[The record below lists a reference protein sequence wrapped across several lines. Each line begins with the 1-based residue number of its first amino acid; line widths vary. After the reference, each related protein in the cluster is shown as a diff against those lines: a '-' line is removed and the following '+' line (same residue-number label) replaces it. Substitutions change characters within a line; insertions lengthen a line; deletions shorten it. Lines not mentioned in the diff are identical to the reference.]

1 MRVTKRSGR
10 VEDVKF
16 DNVTNRISK
25 LTEGLSNSV
34 DVTKVAQQVF
44 SSIYDGINTH
54 EIDTL
59 SAEICIGM
67 ITSDPD
73 YEILATRITASN
85 IQKRAAN
92 NFHIAMRKLHKA
104 GIVTH
109 EVLEVSSKVKDDIKP
124 ERDYD
129 FGYFGLKTLEKG
141 YLQKIDGE
149 IIETPQYMY
158 MRVAIGIHG
167 HDTERVLETYDAL
180 SKGLFIHA
188 TPTLFNA
195 GTPRPQMSSC
205 FVAGTAV
212 FTTNRGPVPIEE
224 VCIGDNVV
232 THTGSIKPVLQTHKN
247 LLGDRTLFDVKIYKT
262 PGFQVTGN
270 HRFWSITKEQ
280 LHWKDEPQW
289 NSIEHLRV
297 GDWISIPKTK
307 LNTVYEILDMYELL
321 KDENGTEHWTYSFE
335 FDGTKMRRLTH
346 FTSEYRP
353 NGITLKG
360 EWFER
365 YIKVD
370 EDFAWFIGSWYG
382 DGCITYQR
390 SSAKSKRTPTHRGI
404 SFAQNPN
411 NTTFIEKIEKIGCK
425 YLGVHACISK
435 SKKRNCLSISFNNS
449 AIGNAFNILFGRWSS
464 GKFLWPN
471 MYSWN
476 RNMVSAFI
484 GGLVSTD
491 GCCTLRGNVTVQL
504 TNQPL
509 IKSIFHLS
517 RSVGLDTSLTVGSK
531 PYKDRKQ
538 YIGRIQFPWIP
549 EIMKWVYKH
558 YDDNRL
564 YKSERANTTLEIDGK
579 IFLRINAKTR
589 VKDNLPEFVY
599 TLGVKDDHSYTV
611 QGVIAENCFLIA
623 NKEDSIDGIYD
634 TVKEC
639 ARISKWAGGIG
650 LHIHD
655 VRANKSHIRGTNGTS
670 DGIIPMLRVY
680 NSTARYVNQAGRRK
694 GSIAVYL
701 EPWHADIL
709 DFLEIRLNQG
719 DEEARC
725 RDLFSAMWIPD
736 LFMKRVESGG
746 NWSLFCPDQAK
757 GLSDV
762 YGKEFEDLYEKYEA
776 EGLARKVVPASE
788 VWKAIIKSQ
797 SETGTPYMLY
807 KDACNEKS
815 NHKHVGTI
823 KSSNLCV
830 APETKILTSKG
841 QQIISELVDQDVEV
855 WNGDEF
861 SNVTIRQTGK
871 NQKLLTVKTSKGLEL
886 RCTPYHKFWIV
897 GHNEP
902 IEAQN
907 LEKGMKIIKHS
918 LPVIN
923 HNTENMK
930 YAYTHG
936 LFCADGTTSSHGNP
950 KRCLFKAKNNGFC
963 MRHQKNL
970 KDYEEDDDGT
980 CQANSYSEQKFL
992 DLYHVK
998 KKLMKFIDYD
1008 YASNND
1014 ACNKIRLR
1022 LPKDI
1027 DEKYTVPTEC
1037 SLESKLE
1044 WFAGLIDGDGCVTK
1058 HQGGRGISIQ
1068 IGSIHY
1074 NFLNDVLLML
1084 QTIGV
1089 NSRINLSRNES
1100 IKELPGG
1107 SYTCKKLWRLLIP
1120 SGGVELLKTL
1130 GLNTRRVNINTENL
1144 PNRQALHF
1152 DKIVSVE
1159 DLGETSDTFCFNEP
1173 LKHRGIFNGILTGNC
1188 TEILEYTD
1196 KDETAVCNLASIA
1209 LPKYV
1214 DVEKKEFN
1222 HEELHR
1228 VTKMVTRNLNKVID
1242 KNFYPTEN
1250 GERSN
1255 MRHRPIGIGVQGL
1268 ADVFI
1273 MLRMSFG
1280 SEESRKLNRDIFETI
1295 YHASLESSCELAEMY
1310 GTYETFKG
1318 SPFSQGI
1325 LQFDMWD
1332 RDPKFSGRYDWN
1344 AMRELVKK
1352 GTRNSLLLA
1361 PMPTAS
1367 TSQILGN
1374 NECFEPY
1381 TTNIYL
1387 RRTLA
1392 GEFVVVNKHL
1402 VNDLKERG
1410 LWSKEMKDLMVKAN
1424 GSVQNIIDIPDDLKE
1439 LYKTVWEM
1447 SQKTIIDMAA
1457 DRGVYID
1464 QSQSMNLFVESPTLS
1479 KLSSMHMYAWKTG
1492 LKTGM
1497 YYLRSKAKARPIQF
1511 SLEAECA
1518 MCSA

>member
-25 LTEGLSNSV
+25 LTEGLSETV
-34 DVTKVAQQVF
+34 DVTKIAQQVF
-44 SSIYDGINTH
+44 SSIYDGIKTP

-124 ERDYD
+124 ERDFE

-149 IIETPQYMY
+149 IIETPQYLY

-167 HDTERVLETYDAL
+167 HDIDHVLETYEAL

-195 GTPRPQMSSC
+195 GTPRPQMSS
-205 FVAGTAV
+205 
-212 FTTNRGPVPIEE
+212 
-224 VCIGDNVV
+224 
-232 THTGSIKPVLQTHKN
+232 
-247 LLGDRTLFDVKIYKT
+247 
-262 PGFQVTGN
+262 
-270 HRFWSITKEQ
+270 
-280 LHWKDEPQW
+280 
-289 NSIEHLRV
+289 
-297 GDWISIPKTK
+297 
-307 LNTVYEILDMYELL
+307 
-321 KDENGTEHWTYSFE
+321 
-335 FDGTKMRRLTH
+335 
-346 FTSEYRP
+346 
-353 NGITLKG
+353 
-360 EWFER
+360 
-365 YIKVD
+365 
-370 EDFAWFIGSWYG
+370 
-382 DGCITYQR
+382 
-390 SSAKSKRTPTHRGI
+390 
-404 SFAQNPN
+404 
-411 NTTFIEKIEKIGCK
+411 
-425 YLGVHACISK
+425 
-435 SKKRNCLSISFNNS
+435 
-449 AIGNAFNILFGRWSS
+449 
-464 GKFLWPN
+464 
-471 MYSWN
+471 
-476 RNMVSAFI
+476 
-484 GGLVSTD
+484 
-491 GCCTLRGNVTVQL
+491 
-504 TNQPL
+504 
-509 IKSIFHLS
+509 
-517 RSVGLDTSLTVGSK
+517 
-531 PYKDRKQ
+531 
-538 YIGRIQFPWIP
+538 
-549 EIMKWVYKH
+549 
-558 YDDNRL
+558 
-564 YKSERANTTLEIDGK
+564 
-579 IFLRINAKTR
+579 
-589 VKDNLPEFVY
+589 
-599 TLGVKDDHSYTV
+599 
-611 QGVIAENCFLIA
+611 CFLIA

-650 LHIHD
+650 LHVHD

-736 LFMKRVESGG
+736 LFMKRVESDG

-762 YGKEFEDLYEKYEA
+762 YGKEFEDLYEKYESDGIA
-776 EGLARKVVPASE
+776 TKVVPASE
-788 VWKAIIKSQ
+788 IWKAIIKSQ

-823 KSSNLCV
+823 KSSNLC
-830 APETKILTSKG
+830 
-841 QQIISELVDQDVEV
+841 
-855 WNGDEF
+855 
-861 SNVTIRQTGK
+861 
-871 NQKLLTVKTSKGLEL
+871 
-886 RCTPYHKFWIV
+886 
-897 GHNEP
+897 
-902 IEAQN
+902 
-907 LEKGMKIIKHS
+907 
-918 LPVIN
+918 
-923 HNTENMK
+923 
-930 YAYTHG
+930 
-936 LFCADGTTSSHGNP
+936 
-950 KRCLFKAKNNGFC
+950 
-963 MRHQKNL
+963 
-970 KDYEEDDDGT
+970 
-980 CQANSYSEQKFL
+980 
-992 DLYHVK
+992 
-998 KKLMKFIDYD
+998 
-1008 YASNND
+1008 
-1014 ACNKIRLR
+1014 
-1022 LPKDI
+1022 
-1027 DEKYTVPTEC
+1027 
-1037 SLESKLE
+1037 
-1044 WFAGLIDGDGCVTK
+1044 
-1058 HQGGRGISIQ
+1058 
-1068 IGSIHY
+1068 
-1074 NFLNDVLLML
+1074 
-1084 QTIGV
+1084 
-1089 NSRINLSRNES
+1089 
-1100 IKELPGG
+1100 
-1107 SYTCKKLWRLLIP
+1107 
-1120 SGGVELLKTL
+1120 
-1130 GLNTRRVNINTENL
+1130 
-1144 PNRQALHF
+1144 
-1152 DKIVSVE
+1152 
-1159 DLGETSDTFCFNEP
+1159 
-1173 LKHRGIFNGILTGNC
+1173 
-1188 TEILEYTD
+1188 TEILEFTD
-1196 KDETAVCNLASIA
+1196 KEETAVCNLASIA

-1250 GERSN
+1250 GKRSN

-1273 MLRMSFG
+1273 MLRMTFG
-1280 SEESRKLNRDIFETI
+1280 SEESRKLNIDIFETI

-1310 GTYETFKG
+1310 GPYETFKG
-1318 SPFSQGI
+1318 SPFSKGI

-1344 AMRELVKK
+1344 AMRKLVKK
-1352 GTRNSLLLA
+1352 GTINSLLLA

-1464 QSQSMNLFVESPTLS
+1464 QSQSMNLFVESPTIS

-1497 YYLRSKAKARPIQF
+1497 YYLRSKAKSRPIQF
-1511 SLEAECA
+1511 SLEAECS

>member
-297 GDWISIPKTK
+297 GDWISIPKTN

-321 KDENGTEHWTYSFE
+321 KDENGAEHWTYSFE

-907 LEKGMKIIKHS
+907 LEKGMETI
-918 LPVIN
+918 
-923 HNTENMK
+923 
-930 YAYTHG
+930 
-936 LFCADGTTSSHGNP
+936 
-950 KRCLFKAKNNGFC
+950 RC
-963 MRHQKNL
+963 
-970 KDYEEDDDGT
+970 
-980 CQANSYSEQKFL
+980 
-992 DLYHVK
+992 
-998 KKLMKFIDYD
+998 
-1008 YASNND
+1008 
-1014 ACNKIRLR
+1014 
-1022 LPKDI
+1022 
-1027 DEKYTVPTEC
+1027 
-1037 SLESKLE
+1037 
-1044 WFAGLIDGDGCVTK
+1044 
-1058 HQGGRGISIQ
+1058 SI
-1068 IGSIHY
+1068 
-1074 NFLNDVLLML
+1074 
-1084 QTIGV
+1084 T
-1089 NSRINLSRNES
+1089 
-1100 IKELPGG
+1100 
-1107 SYTCKKLWRLLIP
+1107 
-1120 SGGVELLKTL
+1120 
-1130 GLNTRRVNINTENL
+1130 
-1144 PNRQALHF
+1144 
-1152 DKIVSVE
+1152 
-1159 DLGETSDTFCFNEP
+1159 
-1173 LKHRGIFNGILTGNC
+1173 
-1188 TEILEYTD
+1188 
-1196 KDETAVCNLASIA
+1196 
-1209 LPKYV
+1209 
-1214 DVEKKEFN
+1214 
-1222 HEELHR
+1222 R
-1228 VTKMVTRNLNKVID
+1228 VTPVLRKLVTRNLNKVID
-1242 KNFYPTEN
+1242 KNFT
-1250 GERSN
+1250 
-1255 MRHRPIGIGVQGL
+1255 RP
-1268 ADVFI
+1268 
-1273 MLRMSFG
+1273 
-1280 SEESRKLNRDIFETI
+1280 
-1295 YHASLESSCELAEMY
+1295 
-1310 GTYETFKG
+1310 
-1318 SPFSQGI
+1318 
-1325 LQFDMWD
+1325 
-1332 RDPKFSGRYDWN
+1332 
-1344 AMRELVKK
+1344 
-1352 GTRNSLLLA
+1352 
-1361 PMPTAS
+1361 
-1367 TSQILGN
+1367 
-1374 NECFEPY
+1374 
-1381 TTNIYL
+1381 
-1387 RRTLA
+1387 
-1392 GEFVVVNKHL
+1392 
-1402 VNDLKERG
+1402 
-1410 LWSKEMKDLMVKAN
+1410 
-1424 GSVQNIIDIPDDLKE
+1424 
-1439 LYKTVWEM
+1439 
-1447 SQKTIIDMAA
+1447 
-1457 DRGVYID
+1457 
-1464 QSQSMNLFVESPTLS
+1464 
-1479 KLSSMHMYAWKTG
+1479 KTG
-1492 LKTGM
+1492 NV
-1497 YYLRSKAKARPIQF
+1497 RICVIDR
-1511 SLEAECA
+1511 
-1518 MCSA
+1518 

>member
-25 LTEGLSNSV
+25 LTEGLSETV
-34 DVTKVAQQVF
+34 DVTKIAQQVF
-44 SSIYDGINTH
+44 SSIYDGIKTP

-124 ERDYD
+124 ERDFE

-167 HDTERVLETYDAL
+167 HDIDHVLETYEAL

-195 GTPRPQMSSC
+195 GTPRPQMSS
-205 FVAGTAV
+205 
-212 FTTNRGPVPIEE
+212 
-224 VCIGDNVV
+224 
-232 THTGSIKPVLQTHKN
+232 
-247 LLGDRTLFDVKIYKT
+247 
-262 PGFQVTGN
+262 
-270 HRFWSITKEQ
+270 
-280 LHWKDEPQW
+280 
-289 NSIEHLRV
+289 
-297 GDWISIPKTK
+297 
-307 LNTVYEILDMYELL
+307 
-321 KDENGTEHWTYSFE
+321 
-335 FDGTKMRRLTH
+335 
-346 FTSEYRP
+346 
-353 NGITLKG
+353 
-360 EWFER
+360 
-365 YIKVD
+365 
-370 EDFAWFIGSWYG
+370 
-382 DGCITYQR
+382 
-390 SSAKSKRTPTHRGI
+390 
-404 SFAQNPN
+404 
-411 NTTFIEKIEKIGCK
+411 
-425 YLGVHACISK
+425 
-435 SKKRNCLSISFNNS
+435 
-449 AIGNAFNILFGRWSS
+449 
-464 GKFLWPN
+464 
-471 MYSWN
+471 
-476 RNMVSAFI
+476 
-484 GGLVSTD
+484 
-491 GCCTLRGNVTVQL
+491 
-504 TNQPL
+504 
-509 IKSIFHLS
+509 
-517 RSVGLDTSLTVGSK
+517 
-531 PYKDRKQ
+531 
-538 YIGRIQFPWIP
+538 
-549 EIMKWVYKH
+549 
-558 YDDNRL
+558 
-564 YKSERANTTLEIDGK
+564 
-579 IFLRINAKTR
+579 
-589 VKDNLPEFVY
+589 
-599 TLGVKDDHSYTV
+599 
-611 QGVIAENCFLIA
+611 CFLIA

-650 LHIHD
+650 LHVHD

-736 LFMKRVESGG
+736 LFMKRVESDG
-746 NWSLFCPDQAK
+746 NWSLFCPDVAR

-762 YGKEFEDLYEKYEA
+762 YGKEFEELYEKYEA
-776 EGLARKVVPASE
+776 DGIATKVVPASE

-815 NHKHVGTI
+815 NHKHLGTI
-823 KSSNLCV
+823 KSSNL
-830 APETKILTSKG
+830 
-841 QQIISELVDQDVEV
+841 
-855 WNGDEF
+855 
-861 SNVTIRQTGK
+861 
-871 NQKLLTVKTSKGLEL
+871 
-886 RCTPYHKFWIV
+886 
-897 GHNEP
+897 
-902 IEAQN
+902 
-907 LEKGMKIIKHS
+907 
-918 LPVIN
+918 
-923 HNTENMK
+923 
-930 YAYTHG
+930 
-936 LFCADGTTSSHGNP
+936 
-950 KRCLFKAKNNGFC
+950 
-963 MRHQKNL
+963 
-970 KDYEEDDDGT
+970 
-980 CQANSYSEQKFL
+980 
-992 DLYHVK
+992 
-998 KKLMKFIDYD
+998 
-1008 YASNND
+1008 
-1014 ACNKIRLR
+1014 
-1022 LPKDI
+1022 
-1027 DEKYTVPTEC
+1027 
-1037 SLESKLE
+1037 
-1044 WFAGLIDGDGCVTK
+1044 
-1058 HQGGRGISIQ
+1058 
-1068 IGSIHY
+1068 
-1074 NFLNDVLLML
+1074 
-1084 QTIGV
+1084 
-1089 NSRINLSRNES
+1089 
-1100 IKELPGG
+1100 
-1107 SYTCKKLWRLLIP
+1107 
-1120 SGGVELLKTL
+1120 
-1130 GLNTRRVNINTENL
+1130 
-1144 PNRQALHF
+1144 
-1152 DKIVSVE
+1152 
-1159 DLGETSDTFCFNEP
+1159 
-1173 LKHRGIFNGILTGNC
+1173 C

-1228 VTKMVTRNLNKVID
+1228 VTKMITRNLNKVID

-1250 GERSN
+1250 GKRSN

-1273 MLRMSFG
+1273 MLRMTFG
-1280 SEESRKLNRDIFETI
+1280 SEESRKLNIDIFETI

-1310 GTYETFKG
+1310 GPYESFKG
-1318 SPFSQGI
+1318 SPFSKGI

-1352 GTRNSLLLA
+1352 GTMNSLLLA

-1402 VNDLKERG
+1402 VNDLKERR

-1464 QSQSMNLFVESPTLS
+1464 QSQSMNLFVESPTVS

-1497 YYLRSKAKARPIQF
+1497 YYLRSKAKSRPIQF
-1511 SLEAECA
+1511 SLEAECS

>member
-25 LTEGLSNSV
+25 LTEGLSETV
-34 DVTKVAQQVF
+34 DVTKIAQQVF
-44 SSIYDGINTH
+44 SSIYDGIKTP

-124 ERDYD
+124 ERDFE

-167 HDTERVLETYDAL
+167 HDIDHVLETYEAL

-195 GTPRPQMSSC
+195 GTPRPQMSS
-205 FVAGTAV
+205 
-212 FTTNRGPVPIEE
+212 
-224 VCIGDNVV
+224 
-232 THTGSIKPVLQTHKN
+232 
-247 LLGDRTLFDVKIYKT
+247 
-262 PGFQVTGN
+262 
-270 HRFWSITKEQ
+270 
-280 LHWKDEPQW
+280 
-289 NSIEHLRV
+289 
-297 GDWISIPKTK
+297 
-307 LNTVYEILDMYELL
+307 
-321 KDENGTEHWTYSFE
+321 
-335 FDGTKMRRLTH
+335 
-346 FTSEYRP
+346 
-353 NGITLKG
+353 
-360 EWFER
+360 
-365 YIKVD
+365 
-370 EDFAWFIGSWYG
+370 
-382 DGCITYQR
+382 
-390 SSAKSKRTPTHRGI
+390 
-404 SFAQNPN
+404 
-411 NTTFIEKIEKIGCK
+411 
-425 YLGVHACISK
+425 
-435 SKKRNCLSISFNNS
+435 
-449 AIGNAFNILFGRWSS
+449 
-464 GKFLWPN
+464 
-471 MYSWN
+471 
-476 RNMVSAFI
+476 
-484 GGLVSTD
+484 
-491 GCCTLRGNVTVQL
+491 
-504 TNQPL
+504 
-509 IKSIFHLS
+509 
-517 RSVGLDTSLTVGSK
+517 
-531 PYKDRKQ
+531 
-538 YIGRIQFPWIP
+538 
-549 EIMKWVYKH
+549 
-558 YDDNRL
+558 
-564 YKSERANTTLEIDGK
+564 
-579 IFLRINAKTR
+579 
-589 VKDNLPEFVY
+589 
-599 TLGVKDDHSYTV
+599 
-611 QGVIAENCFLIA
+611 CFLIA

-650 LHIHD
+650 LHVHD

-680 NSTARYVNQAGRRK
+680 NTTARYVNQAGRRK

-736 LFMKRVESGG
+736 LFMKRVESDG
-746 NWSLFCPDQAK
+746 NWSLFCPDVAR

-762 YGKEFEDLYEKYEA
+762 YGKEFEELYEKYEA
-776 EGLARKVVPASE
+776 DGLARKVVPASE

-815 NHKHVGTI
+815 NHKHLGTI
-823 KSSNLCV
+823 KSSNL
-830 APETKILTSKG
+830 
-841 QQIISELVDQDVEV
+841 
-855 WNGDEF
+855 
-861 SNVTIRQTGK
+861 
-871 NQKLLTVKTSKGLEL
+871 
-886 RCTPYHKFWIV
+886 
-897 GHNEP
+897 
-902 IEAQN
+902 
-907 LEKGMKIIKHS
+907 
-918 LPVIN
+918 
-923 HNTENMK
+923 
-930 YAYTHG
+930 
-936 LFCADGTTSSHGNP
+936 
-950 KRCLFKAKNNGFC
+950 
-963 MRHQKNL
+963 
-970 KDYEEDDDGT
+970 
-980 CQANSYSEQKFL
+980 
-992 DLYHVK
+992 
-998 KKLMKFIDYD
+998 
-1008 YASNND
+1008 
-1014 ACNKIRLR
+1014 
-1022 LPKDI
+1022 
-1027 DEKYTVPTEC
+1027 
-1037 SLESKLE
+1037 
-1044 WFAGLIDGDGCVTK
+1044 
-1058 HQGGRGISIQ
+1058 
-1068 IGSIHY
+1068 
-1074 NFLNDVLLML
+1074 
-1084 QTIGV
+1084 
-1089 NSRINLSRNES
+1089 
-1100 IKELPGG
+1100 
-1107 SYTCKKLWRLLIP
+1107 
-1120 SGGVELLKTL
+1120 
-1130 GLNTRRVNINTENL
+1130 
-1144 PNRQALHF
+1144 
-1152 DKIVSVE
+1152 
-1159 DLGETSDTFCFNEP
+1159 
-1173 LKHRGIFNGILTGNC
+1173 C

-1250 GERSN
+1250 GKRSN

-1273 MLRMSFG
+1273 MLRMTFG
-1280 SEESRKLNRDIFETI
+1280 SEESRKLNIDIFETI

-1310 GTYETFKG
+1310 GPYESFKG
-1318 SPFSQGI
+1318 SPFSKGI

-1352 GTRNSLLLA
+1352 GTMNSLLLA

-1402 VNDLKERG
+1402 VNDLKDRG
-1410 LWSKEMKDLMVKAN
+1410 LWSREMKDLMVKAN

-1464 QSQSMNLFVESPTLS
+1464 QSQSMNLFVESPTIS

-1497 YYLRSKAKARPIQF
+1497 YYLRSKAKSRPIQF
-1511 SLEAECA
+1511 SLEAECS